1 MGHGGQTW
9 RGARRTGGDAVEEEA
24 DVAEDGGTVGRRREL
39 EEELGEAIAF
49 HGGGGSRGGRR
60 GRSTADALEGLHGGL
75 HGRRPCGSRKVK
87 GRHEMGPAEGR
98 RHGGAESSGRRR
110 WPREG
115 EEGLSAVVRGG
126 GRGDRGRGAALLSPC
141 LSLTAHAQEGG
152 RDRWGRWGSMQGG

>member
-60 GRSTADALEGLHGGL
+60 GRSTADALEGRHGGL

-98 RHGGAESSGRRR
+98 RHGGAEGSGRRR
-110 WPREG
+110 
-115 EEGLSAVVRGG
+115 
-126 GRGDRGRGAALLSPC
+126 
-141 LSLTAHAQEGG
+141 
-152 RDRWGRWGSMQGG
+152 